1 MKFIDLWKNGR
12 FGVGNVLATIFLII
26 LAYLLGS
33 SFLSI
38 ELALNFPDFSF
49 ESNSDIKALSSLMG
63 KNRLFIWML
72 IPFCFVF
79 ITFLLCLTK
88 IHKVPLLSIFTAR
101 ESFDWNRVLISFSL
115 WSLMIFCVTG
125 IGLFFN
131 DNFEVIFNPQKFAL
145 LFLLALFLLPVQTT
159 IEELVFRGYL
169 IQGINKRTGNIILS
183 IITSGIMFGVMHMA
197 NPEILKIGYHILLYY
212 IAVGVVLGFIVY
224 YDDGLELTL
233 GFHAANNIIT
243 VLLITADWQ
252 AFQTDAIL
260 KDNKAPGNGI
270 VDILLGTTAL
280 FLFFFIL
287 SKKYKWQKKLV

>member
-1 MKFIDLWKNGR
+1 
-12 FGVGNVLATIFLII
+12 
-26 LAYLLGS
+26 
-33 SFLSI
+33 
-38 ELALNFPDFSF
+38 
-49 ESNSDIKALSSLMG
+49 
-63 KNRLFIWML
+63 
-72 IPFCFVF
+72 
-79 ITFLLCLTK
+79 
-88 IHKVPLLSIFTAR
+88 
-101 ESFDWNRVLISFSL
+101 
-115 WSLMIFCVTG
+115 
-125 IGLFFN
+125 
-131 DNFEVIFNPQKFAL
+131 
-145 LFLLALFLLPVQTT
+145 
-159 IEELVFRGYL
+159 
-169 IQGINKRTGNIILS
+169 
-183 IITSGIMFGVMHMA
+183 MFGVMHMA

-260 KDNKAPGNGI
+260 KDNEAPGNGI